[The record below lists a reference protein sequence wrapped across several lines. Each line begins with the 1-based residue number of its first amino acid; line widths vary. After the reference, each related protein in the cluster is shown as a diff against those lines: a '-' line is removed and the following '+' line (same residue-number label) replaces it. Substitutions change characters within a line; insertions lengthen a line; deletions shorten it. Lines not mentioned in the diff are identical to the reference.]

1 MGYEI
6 LFEISVEFRKRIA
19 GKIIHLWSQQES
31 ELKINSVIFRAP
43 KRENKFTCM
52 RLALAGASSI
62 CFSRSGNYGLMVYI
76 YCFPVNLDRW
86 NASVYLKIITR
97 HGDEN
102 DLSCYFAKK

>member
-1 MGYEI
+1 LTSKPNILSSAKKKLWTKKLI
-6 LFEISVEFRKRIA
+6 LFEISAEFRMRIA

-62 CFSRSGNYGLMVYI
+62 CFSRSGNYGFV
-76 YCFPVNLDRW
+76 
-86 NASVYLKIITR
+86 S
-97 HGDEN
+97 
-102 DLSCYFAKK
+102 LSIETGGIRVCI